1 MPSAA
6 PRFDLREETDGYV
19 LAFEGRLDCATTGT
33 VWRQAFA
40 SLKNLRAARL
50 TIDASGV
57 DYCDGAGIG
66 LLVELRDRW
75 KEPEI
80 RGLAPRFR
88 YRPALRRSPKK
99 WDVRP
104 SRSCATWAARSRSWA
119 SFSWRSAARSS
130 ARARSAG

>member
-75 KEPEI
+75 KESEI

-88 YRPALRRSPKK
+88 SLLDLFPPGGGSPAVKRPP
-99 WDVRP
+99 P
-104 SRSCATWAARSRSWA
+104 S
-119 SFSWRSAARSS
+119 FP
-130 ARARSAG
+130 